1 MVSVRGGRQVPG
13 GGARVAVTVLA
24 WRWGLL
30 AGRHVVGS
38 FRAWSGPT
46 PGRSPPS
53 PVTRLPRPR
62 GGASAP
68 TGALDAAS
76 SISRAQN
83 VKWEIRA
90 GVSWGRG
97 FLGDTESR
105 GVTKCQNRFVWVR
118 EWTAVCAARG
128 HGVAQV
134 HDDRAPAARERLEAQ
149 WERVAGPACSGEG
162 PSAPVTL
169 RAPRV
174 LTPEGTLGGHARR
187 VYIFI
192 YPLTVASSPAPSCV
206 HCNQFITKEA
216 SSSQQFHR

>member
-134 HDDRAPAARERLEAQ
+134 HDDRAPAARERLEAPAPVGTCG
-149 WERVAGPACSGEG
+149 WACVLGGGAVRACNVAGSPC
-162 PSAPVTL
+162 P
-169 RAPRV
+169 
-174 LTPEGTLGGHARR
+174 HARR
-187 VYIFI
+187 D
-192 YPLTVASSPAPSCV
+192 PRRPR
-206 HCNQFITKEA
+206 EA
-216 SSSQQFHR
+216 SVHIYLPPDCRQQPSAFLCSL